1 MRHCTGAVRLIGMRG
16 DERVQEGMFSYVSL
30 EQRVPSDHP
39 LREVRKLTDT
49 VLDSLSPELDALYAA
64 SGRPSIAPEYILRA
78 LLLQVFYSVRSE
90 RLLVEQIDYNLL
102 FRWFVGLGMDDG
114 VWNHAVF
121 SKNRDRLLNSEVA
134 QQFFAEVNRQA
145 KKFMSDE
152 HFTVDGTLIQ
162 AWASQKSFRPK
173 DGDGPGDGT
182 NFHGQERSNKTHK
195 STTDPDA
202 RLYKKSY
209 GKESKLSYLGH
220 ALVENRNGLI
230 AAAMVTHADGYAE
243 RDAALLMLEK
253 KQQGRTRRSTVG
265 ADKAYDTEDFVRTVR
280 ELHVTPHVTKNDK
293 GRASNLDRRTTRQ
306 PGYAVSLSR
315 RWLIEKSFAWLKQ
328 TGPLRQVK
336 LRGLEKVDWL
346 FVFSCAA
353 HNLLRLPRLMAQ
365 PPGRLREQ
373 CA

>member
-1 MRHCTGAVRLIGMRG
+1 MRG
-16 DERVQEGMFSYVSL
+16 DERVQDGMFSYVSL
-30 EQRVPSDHP
+30 EQRVPQDHP
-39 LREVRKLTDT
+39 LRAVRQLTDT
-49 VLDSLSPELDALYAA
+49 VLGALSAEFDALYAD

-102 FRWFVGLGMDDG
+102 FRWFVGLGMDDA

-121 SKNRDRLLNSEVA
+121 SKNRERLLTSDVA
-134 QQFFAEVNRQA
+134 RRFFAEVNRQA
-145 KKFMSDE
+145 KRFMSDE

-162 AWASQKSFRPK
+162 AWASQKSFRSK
-173 DGDGPGDGT
+173 EGSGDDGDGGDFRGQKRT
-182 NFHGQERSNKTHK
+182 NQTHE
-195 STTDPDA
+195 SSTDPDA

-209 GKESKLSYLGH
+209 GKESRLSYLGH

-243 RDAALLMLEK
+243 RDAALLMLAA
-253 KQQGRTRRSTVG
+253 KQKGQSRRITVG
-265 ADKAYDTEDFVRTVR
+265 ADKAYDSQDFVRTAR
-280 ELHVTPHVTKNDK
+280 ELNVTPHVASNDT
-293 GRASNLDRRTTRQ
+293 RRSSNLDRRTTRQ
-306 PGYAVSLSR
+306 PGYAISLSR
-315 RWLIEKSFAWLKQ
+315 RWLIEKGFGWLKQ

-353 HNLLRLPRLMAQ
+353 HNLIRLPRLIAQ
-365 PPGRLREQ
+365 RTAQGLGEQ

>member
-1 MRHCTGAVRLIGMRG
+1 
-16 DERVQEGMFSYVSL
+16 MFSYVSL
-30 EQRVPSDHP
+30 QQRVPVDHP
-39 LREVRKLTDT
+39 LRAVRKLTDA
-49 VLDSLSPELDALYAA
+49 VLASLNPEFDTLYKA

-102 FRWFVGLGMDDG
+102 FRWFVGLGMDDC

-134 QQFFAEVNRQA
+134 QKFFAEVNRRA
-145 KKFMSDE
+145 SKFMSDE

-162 AWASQKSFRPK
+162 AWASQKSFRAK
-173 DGDGPGDGT
+173 DGSDDGDGTD
-182 NFHGQERSNKTHK
+182 FRGQKRSNKTHE
-195 STTDPDA
+195 STTDADA

-230 AAAMVTHADGYAE
+230 AAAMVTTADGFAE
-243 RDAALLMLEK
+243 RDAALLLLNERQK
-253 KQQGRTRRSTVG
+253 DRSRRITLG
-265 ADKAYDTEDFVRTVR
+265 ADKAYDTKDFVRTAR
-280 ELHVTPHVTKNDK
+280 ELNVTPHVTKNEK
-293 GRASNLDRRTTRQ
+293 GRRSNLDRRTTRHA
-306 PGYAVSLSR
+306 GYAISLSR
-315 RWLIEKSFAWLKQ
+315 RWLVEKSFGWLKQ
-328 TGPLRQVK
+328 IGPLRQVK

-353 HNLLRLPRLMAQ
+353 HNLLRLPRLIAQ
-365 PPGRLREQ
+365 RQPARLRGQ

>member
-1 MRHCTGAVRLIGMRG
+1 MRG
-16 DERVQEGMFSYVSL
+16 DERVQDGMFSYVSL
-30 EQRVPSDHP
+30 EQRVPTDHP
-39 LREVRKLTDT
+39 LRAVRRLTDT
-49 VLDSLSPELDALYAA
+49 VLRSLSPEFDALYAD

-102 FRWFVGLGMDDG
+102 FRWFVGLGMDDA

-134 QQFFAEVNRQA
+134 QQFFAEVNKQA
-145 KKFMSDE
+145 KPYMSDE

-162 AWASQKSFRPK
+162 AWASQKSFRRK
-173 DGDGPGDGT
+173 DGSDGEDGT
-182 NFHGQERSNKTHK
+182 NFHGEKRSNKTHA
-195 STTDPDA
+195 STTDVDA

-243 RDAALLMLEK
+243 RDAALLMLARR
-253 KQQGRTRRSTVG
+253 QQGCSRRITVG
-265 ADKAYDTEDFVRTVR
+265 ADKAYDSDDFVRTAR
-280 ELHVTPHVTKNDK
+280 ELNVTPHVTQNDK
-293 GRASNLDRRTTRQ
+293 NRSSNLDRRTTRQ
-306 PGYAVSLSR
+306 PGYAISLSR
-315 RWLIEKSFAWLKQ
+315 RWLIEKGFGWLKQ

-336 LRGLEKVDWL
+336 LRGVEKVDWL

-353 HNLLRLPRLMAQ
+353 HNLIRLPRLMIQSAAK
-365 PPGRLREQ
+365 PGEQ

>member
-1 MRHCTGAVRLIGMRG
+1 
-16 DERVQEGMFSYVSL
+16 MFSYVSL
-30 EQRVPSDHP
+30 EQRVPVDHP
-39 LREVRKLTDT
+39 LRAVRKLTDA
-49 VLDSLSPELDALYAA
+49 VLGSLSAEFDVLYAD

-102 FRWFVGLGMDDG
+102 FRWFVGLGMDDAM
-114 VWNHAVF
+114 WNHAVF

-134 QQFFAEVNRQA
+134 QRFFAEVNLRA

-162 AWASQKSFRPK
+162 AWASQKSFRAK
-173 DGDGPGDGT
+173 DGSDDADST
-182 NFHGQERSNKTHK
+182 DFRGQKRSNKTHE
-195 STTDPDA
+195 STTDADA

-209 GKESKLSYLGH
+209 GKESKLGYLGH

-230 AAAMVTHADGYAE
+230 AAAMVTEADGFAE
-243 RDAALLMLEK
+243 RDAALLMLHERQK
-253 KQQGRTRRSTVG
+253 GRSRRITVG
-265 ADKAYDTEDFVRTVR
+265 ADKAYDTKDFVTTAR
-280 ELHVTPHVTKNDK
+280 ELNVTPRVTKNDK
-293 GRASNLDRRTTRQ
+293 GRRSNLDRRTTRQ
-306 PGYAVSLSR
+306 PGYTISLSR
-315 RWLIEKSFAWLKQ
+315 RWLVEKGFGWLKQ

-353 HNLLRLPRLMAQ
+353 HNLLRLPRLIAQ
-365 PPGRLREQ
+365 SQPARLREQ

>member
-1 MRHCTGAVRLIGMRG
+1 VG
-16 DERVQEGMFSYVSL
+16 
-30 EQRVPSDHP
+30 
-39 LREVRKLTDT
+39 
-49 VLDSLSPELDALYAA
+49 SLSAEFDVLYAD

-102 FRWFVGLGMDDG
+102 FRWFVGLGMDDAM
-114 VWNHAVF
+114 WNHAVF
-121 SKNRDRLLNSEVA
+121 SKNRDRLLTSDVA
-134 QQFFAEVNRQA
+134 QRFFTEVNLRA

-162 AWASQKSFRPK
+162 AWASQKSFRAK
-173 DGDGPGDGT
+173 DGSDDGEGT
-182 NFHGQERSNKTHK
+182 DFRGQKRSNKTHE
-195 STTDPDA
+195 STTDADA

-230 AAAMVTHADGYAE
+230 AAAMVTEADGFAE
-243 RDAALLMLEK
+243 RDAALLMLHERQK
-253 KQQGRTRRSTVG
+253 DRSRRITVG
-265 ADKAYDTEDFVRTVR
+265 ADKAYDTKDFVTTAR
-280 ELHVTPHVTKNDK
+280 ELNVTPHVTKNDK
-293 GRASNLDRRTTRQ
+293 GRCSNLDRRTTRHA
-306 PGYAVSLSR
+306 GYAISLSR
-315 RWLIEKSFAWLKQ
+315 RWLVEKGFGWLKQ

-353 HNLLRLPRLMAQ
+353 HNLLRLPRLIAQ
-365 PPGRLREQ
+365 RQPATLREQ